1 MAEIFP
7 RNVAFPLKLTIFMFR
22 GGLARHR
29 PPALHGQP
37 QEQIMQQAFDSLDAY
52 RRLEESGMPEPQAG
66 ATVEVVKDAMQDL
79 VTKQFFTTELDRRFG
94 ASDSRLDTMDS
105 RLDTMDGRL
114 DAMNSRLD
122 AMDRRFDA
130 MDGRLDAMDRRF
142 DAMDGRFTEMD
153 EKFTELK
160 IDTTRDFASL
170 RVEVANSHKLLMAT
184 MLGTALAMIAVQ
196 LAILTILLGPPADRD
211 GQDQEPA
218 TPPALHQPDTI
229 Q

>member
-1 MAEIFP
+1 
-7 RNVAFPLKLTIFMFR
+7 
-22 GGLARHR
+22 
-29 PPALHGQP
+29 LHGQP

-105 RLDTMDGRL
+105 RLDTMNSRLDTMDGRL

-142 DAMDGRFTEMD
+142 DAMDERLGAMDERLGAMDGRFTEMD

>member
-1 MAEIFP
+1 MRRGHLPGNEPPRDSGGGNFP
-7 RNVAFPLKLTIFMFR
+7 PKCGVSPETDYIYVPWRFGAPS
-22 GGLARHR
+22 

-94 ASDSRLDTMDS
+94 TVD
-105 RLDTMDGRL
+105 
-114 DAMNSRLD
+114 SRLD

-130 MDGRLDAMDRRF
+130 MDGRLDAMD
-142 DAMDGRFTEMD
+142 GRFTEMD

-160 IDTTRDFASL
+160 IDVTRDFASL

-184 MLGTALAMIAVQ
+184 MLGTALAMIGVQ
-196 LAILTILLGPPADRD
+196 LAMLTILLGPLAGPD

>member
-1 MAEIFP
+1 
-7 RNVAFPLKLTIFMFR
+7 
-22 GGLARHR
+22 
-29 PPALHGQP
+29 
-37 QEQIMQQAFDSLDAY
+37 MQQAFDSLDAY

-66 ATVEVVKDAMQDL
+66 ATVEVVKDAM
-79 VTKQFFTTELDRRFG
+79 
-94 ASDSRLDTMDS
+94 
-105 RLDTMDGRL
+105 
-114 DAMNSRLD
+114 NSRFD
-122 AMDRRFDA
+122 AMDKRLDA
-130 MDGRLDAMDRRF
+130 MDGRLTE
-142 DAMDGRFTEMD
+142 MDGRFTEMD